1 MSETNTKPIRTIA
14 FMMGATMLS
23 KVLGLV
29 REMMLASAY
38 GAGNSVAEAFSGALS
53 VPSTFF
59 DILFSAAIL
68 GCFIPVYNSFK
79 GNTEEADAFAGLFF
93 NIISL
98 LTGVLALAGIL
109 FAEPLIHLVTPGLE
123 DPALAI
129 TIVRILFPMIIFT
142 GMAYTLVGIMQ
153 SKGRF
158 LLPALISSISNL
170 GVIIYFLFLNRFFDI
185 YGLAVAYVFSWFI
198 QFLTLAIPLIKN
210 GFRFRASFTL
220 KNPYLRT
227 AMRMVP
233 PIMIGSW
240 LSPMTILIGKHFSS
254 YFNGVA
260 TFNYANQTYIMIA
273 GILVYSICNY
283 VFPAL
288 SRLADEGNEQQ
299 FITTIQSGV
308 KCVMFLII
316 PCMFAVMVLG
326 QEIVAILYL
335 RGEYTAKNAYDTAM
349 ALQIIA
355 IAMPAYGILEIGNRV
370 FYAQKKTLYPMLASG
385 VGVLVLLAFS
395 AFCVRGLSM
404 GLPAVAAAVAASQAA
419 GALLL
424 MIAIFKKNK
433 ELFTGAFGLDIVKIV
448 GSGFLSCVLMAFVHR
463 WLDSNPFEAGV
474 LHNLAVCVIT
484 FLCGG
489 IVYLLSIKIVKVQI
503 AFKKGKEQA

>member
-38 GAGNSVAEAFSGALS
+38 GAGNAVAEAFSGALS

-79 GNTEEADAFAGLFF
+79 GNTKEADDFAGLFF

-109 FAEPLIHLVTPGLE
+109 FAEPLINLVTPGLE
-123 DPALAI
+123 DPALAV

-142 GMAYTLVGIMQ
+142 GMAYTLVGVMQ

-170 GVIIYFLFLNRFFDI
+170 GVILYFLFLNRYFDI
-185 YGLAVAYVFSWFI
+185 YGLAVAYVLSWLI
-198 QFLTLAIPLIKN
+198 QFLTLAVPLVKN
-210 GFRFRASFTL
+210 GFRFRAVLTF

-227 AMRMVP
+227 ALRMVP

-288 SRLADEGNEQQ
+288 SRLADEGNELQ
-299 FITTIQSGV
+299 FISTIHSGV

-326 QEIVAILYL
+326 REIVSILYL
-335 RGEYTAKNAYDTAM
+335 RGEYTAQNAYDTAM
-349 ALQIIA
+349 ALQIIS

-370 FYAQKKTLYPMLASG
+370 FYAEKKTLYPMLASG
-385 VGVLVLLAFS
+385 VGVVVLLVLS
-395 AFCVRGLSM
+395 AVCVRGFSM
-404 GLPAVAAAVAASQAA
+404 GLASVAAAVAASQAA

-424 MIAIFKKNK
+424 TIAIVKKNK
-433 ELFTGAFGLDIVKIV
+433 GLLTLSFGLDIIKMV
-448 GSGFLSCVLMAFVHR
+448 GSGLISFALMTLVYR
-463 WLDSNPFEAGV
+463 WLDNRPFETGV
-474 LHNLAVCVIT
+474 LHNITVCLIT

-489 IVYLLSIKIVKVQI
+489 IVYLLSVKITKVKI
-503 AFKKGKEQA
+503 TFKKGKEAA